1 MINLIIN
8 KDEKE
13 LNTKYSL
20 INKVLED
27 FENKFIN

>member
-1 MINLIIN
+1 MINFN
-8 KDEKE
+8 HKDEKE

>member
-1 MINLIIN
+1 MK

-27 FENKFIN
+27 FENKFINW

>member
-1 MINLIIN
+1 MK

-20 INKVLED
+20 INKVLEE
-27 FENKFIN
+27 FENKFINW